1 MKELFFSDDTKNW
14 KRLSVNNYDFSLD
27 AETIEDTIFGHRYRS
42 STKGLV
48 SWGSN
53 LNIIMKGNVGYTTTL
68 NRNKSKSSFS
78 EILTRVNSTTYSSNN
93 LVYIFSTVAVD
104 GVLLDESEYVAKP
117 LASKIVFNNP
127 LPESATVTV
136 TGENYHFE
144 TIGSITSFTLSQETN
159 LIDKTRLGRSGL
171 VKYFREY
178 SQGIK
183 TVSFSCTMIDTEED
197 WDTIIQDREPFVIEI
212 DFGSMKTRGIF
223 KLRSFS
229 RSADVG
235 DVGTVQE
242 TSLDFT
248 LYAPDMNDNSFTW
261 FYTDNSNIN
270 TLMSVWESNKNS
282 YIRYVDK
289 EILEGKVIPSSINI
303 SGSLSSMVE
312 LDVVF
317 RGTGEYYKLASGYS
331 DEVKDMS
338 YTFKNLDDTLLE
350 GYYQAS
356 NNEYIGADT
365 SEGSW
370 TINLPPNPVLNTQ
383 AGCFDVSMSWA
394 DNPLT
399 VNGNGVNIHG
409 LDSIVLDNKGG
420 NMTFVFD
427 GTEYK
432 VSRRA

>member
-27 AETIEDTIFGHRYRS
+27 AETIEDTVFGQRYGS
-42 STKGLV
+42 TTKGLV

-68 NRNKSKSSFS
+68 KRNKSRSNFS
-78 EILTRVNSTTYSSNN
+78 ENLTRVDSTTYASSN
-93 LVYIFSTVAVD
+93 LVYIFSTVTID

-117 LASKIVFNNP
+117 LASKIIFNNP

-136 TGENYHFE
+136 TGEDYDFE

-178 SQGIK
+178 SQGLK

-212 DFGSMKTRGIF
+212 DFGSMKARGIF

-229 RSADVG
+229 RGANVG
-235 DVGTVQE
+235 SVEE
-242 TSLDFT
+242 TNLEFT
-248 LYAPDMNDNSFTW
+248 LYAPDMNDNFFTW

-270 TLMSVWESNKNS
+270 TLMSVWESNKDS

-289 EILEGKVIPSSINI
+289 EILEGKAIPSSINI

-331 DEVKDMS
+331 DEVEDMS
-338 YTFKNLDDTLLE
+338 YTFKNLDDTVA

-399 VNGNGVNIHG
+399 VDGNGKLIHG
-409 LDSIVLDNKGG
+409 QSSIELDVNGG